1 MPGKKDYVSIS
12 FKTHKQKCL
21 LLCNLKELYQ
31 EFKVK
36 NPTIGIGFSKF
47 ASLRPK
53 GCVAI
58 VASGTHL
65 VCVFTLG
72 MQYSPE
78 CYSIMQC
85 ITIKNHIQRFHQY
98 VNVQFKKQTLYD
110 TLLP

>member
-47 ASLRPK
+47 ASLCPK

-58 VASGTHL
+58 VA
-65 VCVFTLG
+65 
-72 MQYSPE
+72 
-78 CYSIMQC
+78 
-85 ITIKNHIQRFHQY
+85 
-98 VNVQFKKQTLYD
+98 
-110 TLLP
+110 